1 MEADSIGCNK
11 EGRVILSLEATK
23 YEARRTKG
31 SWIVFAK
38 LAEWKKYSIVFYNN
52 SF

>member
-1 MEADSIGCNK
+1 MEADSIDCNK
-11 EGRVILSLEATK
+11 MKRNGVTKGYK
-23 YEARRTKG
+23 YEARRTKK

-38 LAEWKKYSIVFYNN
+38 LAEQKKYGIVFYNN